1 MTKFKTLIFVPEG
14 SLLDEKA
21 AERTAL
27 SQTLKSLGK
36 EFGPVERLKFT
47 NLQGQIKLLS
57 QNERIELILQ
67 KFCGDN
73 FETASQIFLEKMR
86 GQKQLVKDAIPF
98 LDKVK
103 EKIKLILL
111 SKEEK
116 AIVSARLNET
126 ELLNYFSA
134 AYFNNDF
141 EEKLPD
147 KKVLLKITQEQDLDT
162 ATCLVIGT
170 NLSEEIQAAENANM
184 QSLWLAPKKVKMPIS
199 PRPTLHLN
207 KLSDLLFYLEL
218 S

>member
-27 SQTLKSLGK
+27 AQTLKSLGK